1 VIEQERVYSQTGS
14 AGRSPRSRKRHLLS
28 AFLAAAGLVHP
39 VDAATAQSGEALQ
52 TSPVPVKPIAE
63 NFTLAAVGD
72 LIYLRPMLAT
82 MEASSPEMMRLL
94 RGADLTFG
102 NFETMAF
109 DLSQFAGSPQAD
121 SGGTWMLADPGVI
134 PDVVKMGF
142 DMVSLA
148 NNHATDW
155 GAEGLAETEA
165 GLKEAGL
172 VFAGTGRTLQAA
184 RSPRYHD
191 TAKGRA
197 ALISAS
203 STFTSMSRAADPLG
217 EVPGRPGINPLRAE
231 RIALVSQPHFDALTA
246 VAATAPQAR
255 AAAANQT
262 EVRLLGTRYRV
273 GPAAD
278 GKMSFSYQL
287 NERDAKANLL
297 AIRQGKQNG
306 NFAIFTLHNH
316 EPSNDSDQ
324 PADFAVAFARRT
336 IDEGADA
343 YVGHGPHILR
353 GIEIYKGKP
362 IFYSLGNFAMMN
374 NSLDAVPADMYE
386 QYGVAPGSA
395 TVPELLQA
403 RGERSFSDPRLY
415 ESVIAISRYEGGQ
428 VAEIR
433 LYPIDLGAAEKGAG
447 RGVPRMADAAFGRR
461 ILEKLQTLSAPF
473 GTQIS
478 IEKGVGII
486 RTSASSNAR

>member
-1 VIEQERVYSQTGS
+1 MIGQERTYPQIS
-14 AGRSPRSRKRHLLS
+14 SPDHPFRSRKRHLLC
-28 AFLAAAGLVHP
+28 ALFAAASLSLPGI
-39 VDAATAQSGEALQ
+39 ASAQTAEALQ
-52 TSPVPVKPIAE
+52 TKPVPVTPIAD
-63 NFTLAAVGD
+63 NFTFAAVGD

-109 DLSQFAGSPQAD
+109 DLSEFGGSPQAD

-165 GLKEAGL
+165 RLKDAGL

-203 STFTSMSRAADPLG
+203 STFPSMSRAADPLG
-217 EVPGRPGINPLRAE
+217 EVPGRPGINPLRAD
-231 RIALVSQPHFDALTA
+231 RIALVSQPHFEALSA

-255 AAAANQT
+255 AGTGNQT

-273 GPAAD
+273 GALPD

-306 NFAIFTLHNH
+306 NFAVFTLHNH
-316 EPSNDSDQ
+316 EPGNDSDV
-324 PADFAVAFARRT
+324 PADFAVSFARRT

-415 ESVIAISRYEGGQ
+415 ESVIAISRYEGGR

-433 LYPIDLGAAEKGAG
+433 LYPIDLGATEQGAG

-461 ILEKLQTLSAPF
+461 ILERLQRLSEPF
-473 GTQIS
+473 GTTIT
-478 IEKGVGII
+478 IEKGIGII
-486 RTSASSNAR
+486 RPSTANAR